1 MNKTIEFIKKYKVE
15 IYAIIVTILLI
26 LLLIFSSKSQKVEI
40 DWKQKYDSL
49 SVSILNQNISQAN
62 HSELIE
68 LKKNTARKQ
77 ELKEVK
83 KKADSTEIQAH
94 SDVKFTDTCDS
105 ALQAKNAVISKQDTI
120 IKGDSIIYWLSSYQN
135 AQKDSVIQKNN
146 VYLQNANENIKQ
158 LQKSN
163 KRTVLE
169 KHGVVIGIL
178 LTKAIDI
185 LFRFI

>member
-1 MNKTIEFIKKYKVE
+1 MNKAIEFIKKYKIE
-15 IYAIIVTILLI
+15 IYAIIVTIFLI
-26 LLLIFSSKSQKVEI
+26 LFVFSSKAPKVEI
-40 DWKQKYDSL
+40 DWKQKYDNL
-49 SVSILNQNISQAN
+49 SISILNQNIAQAN

-68 LKKNTARKQ
+68 VKKNTERKQ

-94 SDVKFTDTCDS
+94 SDVKFTATCDS

-120 IKGDSIIYWLSSYQN
+120 IKGDSIIYWLSNYQN
-135 AQKDSVIQKNN
+135 VQKDSIIQKNN